1 MKKMIAFILLAAM
14 AFGMAACTAEAP
26 LQETMPEQTVEQ
38 VQEEAAELPV
48 MEETQQVEMEP
59 APDMKTVLTK
69 VSEIKDPEN
78 KMRARQN
85 GFVLQEGEG
94 FTLLSVTGE
103 ALTGQPLT
111 DYEYLGD
118 GLYEVT
124 ADKEDVNRKGLV
136 ACTGEILIDCDA
148 AGISRV
154 GDRYVSV
161 LYGTGMTDNEEEAY
175 FYTTENSFSITYSE
189 GDVMYKGYGKI
200 YDLEQKRFVDNV
212 EVTNPYR
219 YAVTSCGDTFAVEDE
234 EGVTRLYNEN
244 GQVLFETLR
253 TVETGSGLYCV
264 SGRSDEPTKI
274 YDGKGT
280 FVNELEL
287 DVDLIRGSEKYLEVW
302 TEDYLRQIADLKGN
316 ILSEEKYDIIYEENG
331 GLFEVETED
340 GKDQLVCADGT
351 VMAEAGYYGY
361 FGYGCYIVEKQNSEL
376 LVDAEGVLFEITA
389 DDERLK
395 NGNCVLN
402 FAKRDVVVLKQELWE
417 SLTDYLTEIRE
428 IEMKKHGVYD
438 VLSGEIVLP
447 CEYDEITVAGDHLYA
462 KQGDTWNVFS
472 IEYPTGAAE

>member
-1 MKKMIAFILLAAM
+1 MKKMIAVILLAAM
-14 AFGMAACTAEAP
+14 AFGMAACTTEAP
-26 LQETMPEQTVEQ
+26 LQETIPEQTVEQ
-38 VQEEAAELPV
+38 VQEETAELPV
-48 MEETQQVEMEP
+48 IEETQQVEMES

-78 KMRARQN
+78 KMRAWQN

-136 ACTGEILIDCDA
+136 AYTGEILIDCDA

-161 LYGTGMTDNEEEAY
+161 IYGTGTTDNEEEAY
-175 FYTTENSFSITYSE
+175 FYTTENSFSITYDK
-189 GDVMYKGYGKI
+189 GDVMYKGYSKI
-200 YDLEQKRFVDNV
+200 YDLEQKRFVSHV

-219 YAVTSCGDTFAVEDE
+219 YAVISCGDTFAVKDE
-234 EGVTRLYNEN
+234 EGVTRIYNEN
-244 GQVLFETLR
+244 GESLVETR
-253 TVETGSGLYCV
+253 DTVEVEGLYCV
-264 SGRSDEPTKI
+264 SGWGKPTKI
-274 YDGKGT
+274 YDKKGT
-280 FVNELEL
+280 LVSELEL
-287 DVDLIRGSEKYLEVW
+287 DVSLIRGSEKYLEVW
-302 TEDYLRQIADLKGN
+302 TEDYLHQITDLKGN

-331 GLFEVETED
+331 GLFEVKTED
-340 GKDQLVCADGT
+340 GKEQLVCADGT
-351 VMAEAGYYGY
+351 VMAEAGDYGY

-376 LVDAEGVLFEITA
+376 LVDAEGVLFEIAA

-395 NGNCVLN
+395 NENCVFN
-402 FAKRDVVVLKQELWE
+402 FAKRDVVALKQELWE

-428 IEMKKHGVYD
+428 IEMKKHGAYD

-462 KQGDTWNVFS
+462 KQGDIWNVFA
-472 IEYPTGAAE
+472 IEYPAGAAE